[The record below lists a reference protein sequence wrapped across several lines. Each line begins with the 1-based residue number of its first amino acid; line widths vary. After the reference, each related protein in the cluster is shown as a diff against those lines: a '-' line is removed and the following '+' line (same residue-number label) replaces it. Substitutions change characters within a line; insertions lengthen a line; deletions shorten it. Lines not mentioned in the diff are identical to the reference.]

1 MSAVVKAVKGV
12 ANAVGDVVSS
22 VGNAIFKLNDFV
34 VDKLIDPVIKVVSNV
49 VESALDNPLKTLAQI
64 AAVAT
69 GNAWALPLIEGADVA
84 INGGDLGDIL
94 TATAKAYVVQQVGD
108 YVGKAA
114 TGAAAKATDSAL
126 AGKIIG
132 QGASAASVAIV
143 TGQDP
148 LKAFVS
154 GGVGAATGAVLGKV
168 NEATGGNFSK
178 LPPTVQAGIQS
189 AITAKL
195 TGRPVDVAV
204 IGSVIQAS
212 GVVTDA
218 IKSFDPDGNKL
229 DDTQRAV
236 LTDVLMGTATA
247 ALTGGNASNVI
258 QAAMVKAGT
267 KALGDMASDAFK
279 SATAT
284 VKTAFG
290 IADTAATK
298 LDANMEAQKNC
309 CRQVQR
315 GCYGTSGADS

>member
-1 MSAVVKAVKGV
+1 MSIVLDIVDDVADAVFDA
-12 ANAVGDVVSS
+12 ADW
-22 VGNAIFKLNDFV
+22 AI
-34 VDKLIDPVIKVVSNV
+34 DKIIDPVIKTVGTVI
-49 VESALDNPLKTLAQI
+49 ESALDNPLKTIAQI

-69 GNAWALPLIEGADVA
+69 GNAWALPLVEGADVA
-84 INGGDLGDIL
+84 INGGDIGDVL
-94 TATAKAYVVQQVGD
+94 LATAKAYVAQEVGD

-114 TGAAAKATDSAL
+114 TGAAAKATNSAL

-168 NEATGGNFSK
+168 NE
-178 LPPTVQAGIQS
+178 PPTVQAGIQS

-195 TGRPVDVAV
+195 TGKPVDVAV
-204 IGSVIQAS
+204 IGSVIKAS
-212 GVVTDA
+212 GIVTDA
-218 IKSFDPDGNKL
+218 IKSFDPDGRKL

-258 QAAMVKAGT
+258 QAAMTKAGT
-267 KALGDMASDAFK
+267 KALGDMASGAFK
-279 SATAT
+279 SATAA
-284 VKTAFG
+284 VKTAFTT
-290 IADTAATK
+290 ADTAATR
-298 LDANMEAQKNC
+298 LDNLAKSEERAVEKYK
-309 CRQVQR
+309 
-315 GCYGTSGADS
+315 GG